1 MKVLH
6 LLGTAEDNGGILSTI
21 RGLSSTGTHFGT
33 THHVWVNSTY
43 QESRQPSLEYR
54 RCPHALDESHNH
66 LKLAWKGWRSARHL
80 AQTLSQEPFDILH
93 AHTRGAFA
101 VATCL
106 SRQLH
111 RTVVFTN
118 HTYAR
123 RVGLYQWGA
132 RQPRWITV
140 LLTPNMGRHYGLTT
154 PSSRLHFI
162 PECCPDSFFSKP
174 LLPPRPRVSRTL
186 QLIGVGNW
194 VRWKKWDLLLK
205 ALASLPKDLRN
216 RFHFTLWGPTPAEP
230 DALSYASELRSLRQ
244 SLSLD
249 DCVTLNGPSRSIPDL
264 LAQSDWFVL
273 PSTNEPC
280 SVALLEALC
289 HGIPALVSNSGG
301 NIDIVTPGINGQHF
315 QMDSVD
321 SLAQQLASI
330 ANGGVQLH
338 RPEQIRESVQAFSA
352 SHVARSYDQLYRS
365 ILE

>member
-1 MKVLH
+1 M
-6 LLGTAEDNGGILSTI
+6 
-21 RGLSSTGTHFGT
+21 
-33 THHVWVNSTY
+33 
-43 QESRQPSLEYR
+43 
-54 RCPHALDESHNH
+54 
-66 LKLAWKGWRSARHL
+66 
-80 AQTLSQEPFDILH
+80 
-93 AHTRGAFA
+93 
-101 VATCL
+101 
-106 SRQLH
+106 
-111 RTVVFTN
+111 
-118 HTYAR
+118 
-123 RVGLYQWGA
+123 
-132 RQPRWITV
+132 
-140 LLTPNMGRHYGLTT
+140 
-154 PSSRLHFI
+154 
-162 PECCPDSFFSKP
+162 
-174 LLPPRPRVSRTL
+174 
-186 QLIGVGNW
+186 
-194 VRWKKWDLLLK
+194 LLK